1 MLGTEQN
8 HRRGHFA
15 SLNIMSTSTPPP
27 PPKGYTCW
35 LDYAVESFDT
45 RSAAL
50 HTIYDDVGPPDRGS
64 MREAAR
70 AELQALRR
78 AAQERQLAKPPYA
91 SGNLT

>member
-1 MLGTEQN
+1 
-8 HRRGHFA
+8 
-15 SLNIMSTSTPPP
+15 MSTSKPPP
-27 PPKGYTCW
+27 PPKGYACW

-50 HTIYDDVGPPDRGS
+50 HTIYDDGGPPDRDS

-78 AAQERQLAKPPYA
+78 AAQERQLAKPP
-91 SGNLT
+91 LE